1 MEKIKRIF
9 LSLQLCLFCLFNAQ
23 AQVGARISGVVF
35 DEGNI
40 PIIGANVVEKNTTN
54 GTITDFDGNYNLTLS
69 TKDAV
74 LVVSYIGYITQ
85 DVVVKGSKNIKI
97 VLKEDKQTLDEVVVV
112 GYGVQKKKL
121 VTGATSQVGGND
133 LMKLSSNGIMG
144 ALQSKIP
151 GATITQTSG
160 MPGSSSKV
168 TIRGLGTTGN
178 SEPLY
183 VIDGVAGAN
192 MGMLNPSDI
201 ESIDVLKD
209 AASAAIYGSRAAN
222 GVILVTTKSA
232 KEGKMQVNYDGYYA
246 IQNMAKRV
254 DVCNAKEYMTMQDE
268 RYSNVNGLTNGGYD
282 WSKEIPQYLLH

>member
-1 MEKIKRIF
+1 MEKIKSIL

-40 PIIGANVVEKNTTN
+40 PIIGANVVEKKTTN

-121 VTGATSQVGGND
+121 VTGVTSQVGGND

-201 ESIDVLKD
+201 ESIV
-209 AASAAIYGSRAAN
+209 SHRS
-222 GVILVTTKSA
+222 TPSA
-232 KEGKMQVNYDGYYA
+232 KHLHYRDA
-246 IQNMAKRV
+246 IVFRSSQ
-254 DVCNAKEYMTMQDE
+254 
-268 RYSNVNGLTNGGYD
+268 
-282 WSKEIPQYLLH
+282 